1 MTVSTCTEKEYLKFK
16 IFFLYISEIKQM
28 PLLNTNY
35 MALKNWEFPSID
47 DWTYKD
53 NIRISLVKW

>member
-16 IFFLYISEIKQM
+16 IFFLYISEIKHM

-35 MALKNWEFPSID
+35 LGLKN
-47 DWTYKD
+47 
-53 NIRISLVKW
+53 

>member
-35 MALKNWEFPSID
+35 MALKN
-47 DWTYKD
+47 
-53 NIRISLVKW
+53 